1 MYACRH
7 AEPTQ
12 QDQLLAQEDR
22 RPSRLPANPVP
33 PLAAGHVTVE
43 ASRLEAPPS
52 AQHSASA
59 QVGAKKEEQMLTQE
73 ERRPSCLQANR
84 DPLAAGNASVEEA
97 SQLDLLPSAQPSAST
112 SRHTETKKKGQML
125 EQEER
130 RPSRLQAKQ
139 DPLAV
144 SEPVEASQLEIP
156 PSAQP
161 SASMHMEAKKEEQM
175 LAREERRP
183 SRLQAVSASAE
194 ELETA
199 LSAQPSASRL
209 LAQEERRPSHL
220 LAKQDPLS
228 SGNIPVQEDSQ
239 LEIPPSAEPSE
250 PTNIEAKKEEQML
263 AQDERRPSRLQANR
277 DPLAAGNASA
287 EEASQLD
294 LLPSAQSFAS
304 RSRHIETKK
313 EEQVQAREERR
324 LPSSQAE
331 QDPLVVGDIPL
342 EVATELE
349 TPPRRPSMH
358 AVNLGDET
366 SWKATGAPC
375 RPPQTTLLKMSNNIE
390 MLPEPRN
397 TASTQ
402 GFAKGLDALEAQEEG
417 LADTTG
423 LFRSRPN
430 HKNSDQHRGC
440 CDVQPAKASKRQSAK
455 PSTFFLHPKSPK
467 LESCTSETPDSQ
479 PYVNM

>member
-1 MYACRH
+1 ML
-7 AEPTQ
+7 Q
-12 QDQLLAQEDR
+12 QR
-22 RPSRLPANPVP
+22 SW
-33 PLAAGHVTVE
+33 
-43 ASRLEAPPS
+43 
-52 AQHSASA
+52 
-59 QVGAKKEEQMLTQE
+59 K
-73 ERRPSCLQANR
+73 
-84 DPLAAGNASVEEA
+84 
-97 SQLDLLPSAQPSAST
+97 
-112 SRHTETKKKGQML
+112 
-125 EQEER
+125 
-130 RPSRLQAKQ
+130 
-139 DPLAV
+139 
-144 SEPVEASQLEIP
+144 
-156 PSAQP
+156 
-161 SASMHMEAKKEEQM
+161 
-175 LAREERRP
+175 
-183 SRLQAVSASAE
+183 
-194 ELETA
+194 TA

-250 PTNIEAKKEEQML
+250 PTNIEAKKEEHML

-277 DPLAAGNASA
+277 DPLAAGKASA

-313 EEQVQAREERR
+313 EEQVHAREERR
-324 LPSSQAE
+324 LPSSQPE

-375 RPPQTTLLKMSNNIE
+375 RPPQTTLLKMSNNNE

-402 GFAKGLDALEAQEEG
+402 GFAKGLDALEAQEG
-417 LADTTG
+417 G
-423 LFRSRPN
+423 FGRHHRPLP
-430 HKNSDQHRGC
+430 
-440 CDVQPAKASKRQSAK
+440 QPSQS
-455 PSTFFLHPKSPK
+455 
-467 LESCTSETPDSQ
+467 
-479 PYVNM
+479 